1 MDERTR
7 RRALARGARTRAS
20 SKSETAADGRGAA
33 CARAIRQFRSGFRV
47 HDGRTRWT
55 SVDARR
61 RQRRRELAGGARP
74 ARAPSPSPPSPP
86 VRVQRE
92 TTANDRGGKRAIV
105 FRPSPDVTSRS
116 RSRSRA
122 VRVARVPRRHRSVET
137 SRPFARARRTSSFTG
152 ADMSSVADSRTFSR
166 AGSRA
171 PIARGDVVVDDVE
184 SANECARA

>member
-1 MDERTR
+1 MRWTKEPAAEHS
-7 RRALARGARTRAS
+7 RAYARTRAS

-61 RQRRRELAGGARP
+61 QRRRRELAGGARP

-137 SRPFARARRTSSFTG
+137 SRPFASRAAHLFVHRRGHVVRCGFSDVLARRLSS
-152 ADMSSVADSRTFSR
+152 ADREGRRRRRRCRV
-166 AGSRA
+166 G
-171 PIARGDVVVDDVE
+171 E
-184 SANECARA
+184 